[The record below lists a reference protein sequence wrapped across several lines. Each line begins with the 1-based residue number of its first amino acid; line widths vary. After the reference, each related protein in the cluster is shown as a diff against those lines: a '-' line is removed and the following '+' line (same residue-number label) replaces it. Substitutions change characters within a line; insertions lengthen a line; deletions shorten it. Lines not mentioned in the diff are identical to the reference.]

1 MRDEEEI
8 KENIDERLT
17 TNPNEPA
24 TIGGPPISV
33 LTKIKNSEKMVVR
46 HPGKLD
52 SADKKP

>member
-8 KENIDERLT
+8 KETIDERLT

-33 LTKIKNSEKMVVR
+33 VTRIKNSEKMVVR

-52 SADKKP
+52 